1 MEISKFIPGIICIVA
16 ALSVMFFLMKYAPFY
31 APSYFFWIG
40 FIIVVLG
47 LISLIKPLA
56 FLFILNRTVAIYV
69 LIGGILISATSLL
82 IPAKVS
88 YSGTEMALDKIM
100 PEYSTKE
107 YHEIIADASVDE
119 VKNALRVTGVKD
131 IPAVLLLMKIRGIAG
146 ENKDMSD
153 KAVNNSK
160 DTSTFVTPDFNFM
173 VADSSELLTMMVLK
187 TYGKTPPPVVSTF
200 KEFVAFNN
208 PGYVKV
214 AINFHFKSLENG
226 KTLVSTETRNL
237 PLSKSDSRYF
247 NAYWRVIYPGSAIIR
262 RLWLE
267 TLLKNAETKNSR

>member
-1 MEISKFIPGIICIVA
+1 MKISQFIPGIICIVA
-16 ALSVMFFLMKYAPFY
+16 ALSVMFFLIKYAPFY

-40 FIIVVLG
+40 IIIIILG
-47 LISLIKPLA
+47 VISLIKPLA
-56 FLFILNRTVAIYV
+56 FLFILNRTVALYV
-69 LIGGILISATSLL
+69 LIGGILISSVSLL

-88 YSGTEMALDKIM
+88 HSGTGMTLDKII
-100 PEYSTKE
+100 PEYSSKE
-107 YHEIIADASVDE
+107 YHEIIADASVDD

-131 IPAVLLLMKIRGIAG
+131 IPVAKMLMIARGIAD

-153 KAVNNSK
+153 KASNNCK
-160 DTSTFVTPDFNFM
+160 DSTTFVTPDFNFII
-173 VADSSELLTMMVLK
+173 ADSSELLTMMVLK
-187 TYGKTPPPVVSTF
+187 TKGKTPPPVFSSF
-200 KEFVAFNN
+200 KEFVAFND

-237 PLSKSDSRYF
+237 PITSRDSRIF

-267 TLLKNAETKNSR
+267 ALCKNAETRKS

>member
-1 MEISKFIPGIICIVA
+1 MKYIQFIPGIICVVA

-40 FIIVVLG
+40 FIIIVSGV
-47 LISLIKPLA
+47 ISMIKPLA
-56 FLFILNRTVAIYV
+56 FLFILNRTVAFYV

-88 YSGTEMALDKIM
+88 YSDTEMALDKIM
-100 PEYSTKE
+100 PEYSSKE

-119 VKNALRVTGVKD
+119 VKKALMVTGVQD
-131 IPAVLLLMKIRGIAG
+131 IPAVLLLLKIRGIAD

-153 KAVNNSK
+153 KAANNSL

-173 VADSSELLTMMVLK
+173 IADSSELLTMMVIK
-187 TYGKTPPPVVSTF
+187 TYGKTPPPVISTF
-200 KEFVAFNN
+200 KEFAVFND

-237 PLSKSDSRYF
+237 PVSKSDSRYF

-267 TLLKNAETKNSR
+267 TLSKNAETKNS